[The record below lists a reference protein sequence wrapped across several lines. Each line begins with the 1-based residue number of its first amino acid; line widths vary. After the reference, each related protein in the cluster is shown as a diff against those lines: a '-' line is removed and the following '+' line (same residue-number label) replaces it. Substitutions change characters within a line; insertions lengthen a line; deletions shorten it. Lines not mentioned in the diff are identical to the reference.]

1 MPVMPLKMQIAES
14 LTALNQRN
22 FPAFMGFVGEDAALD
37 MPDGSRVIGA
47 QSLRDTLAAFVMRHD
62 IRFVDAVIMGDDT
75 GSRGAADVT
84 VKAQQEPVDGGDGPS
99 GGAVSLPGVIVF
111 ERDDALFL
119 RISLYLS
126 TAL

>member
-1 MPVMPLKMQIAES
+1 MPVMPLRTQIAES
-14 LTALNQRN
+14 LTALNQRD
-22 FPAFMGFVGEDAALD
+22 FPAFMRFVGEDAALD

-47 QSLRDTLAAFVMRHD
+47 QSLRDTLAAFLMRHD
-62 IRFVDAVIMGDDT
+62 IRFADAVIMVDDT

-84 VKAQQEPVDGGDGPS
+84 VKAEQKPADGEDDPRGS
-99 GGAVSLPGVIVF
+99 SVSLPGVIVF

-126 TAL
+126 TPL